1 MSCSLTGFGGKKINV
16 KNSRQKFLYL
26 GYKLAKDLFRKL
38 YYGKFARKILEILYW
53 YYILIF
59 QIMTDYSWNIPVY
72 FLEFSENVPEF
83 SENVPEFS

>member
-1 MSCSLTGFGGKKINV
+1 MNV

-26 GYKLAKDLFRKL
+26 GYKHEKDLL
-38 YYGKFARKILEILYW
+38 WKILQKNSGNIVLI
-53 YYILIF
+53 YILIF

-83 SENVPEFS
+83 S